1 MDVKDMLKFQF
12 VSGMA
17 NNGGST
23 INATNGAGDQSHY
36 DKIISMMCQAVFM
49 LLIGF
54 ADELSKVFPFIMTTI
69 KSHIKNKIGSSGI
82 TQSFDNLRQVPISE
96 QAVALTKR
104 HFTNCVS
111 MTRVYEDST
120 SKDKRL
126 NDKLDEMNGMI
137 DAILGGVAKQENV
150 PTLKL
155 INTAQLMINYKD
167 QPIQLTSE
175 IYLKLD
181 EVNVSPEGKLS
192 SINLTL
198 MSNTASAAEIS
209 RFMRKMYDQHQEELR
224 NALGDT
230 IYYFDQKSRDGGA
243 RADPRGNKMAP
254 EDLRNRKQMMIQS
267 APKTLTFTKAP
278 FVSNKTFSNIFGEK
292 VREIEKRVKFFI
304 DNKKWYDARGIPY
317 QLGLMMSGHPGCGKT
332 SIIRAIANLT
342 GRHIINVNFGN
353 ILSAT
358 QLKSLF
364 QSEKLNV
371 YTDGSCS
378 EMVTFHIPIEQRI
391 YVLEEIDTVGD
402 VVRQRSSS
410 MINQNPL
417 HDEVTL
423 GEILTV
429 LDGTMETPGRLVIM
443 TSNHPEL
450 LDDALVRPGRIDMM
464 VTFSKASRRTIA
476 EMFTVFFDTTM
487 KDVDIERLPDCRLTP
502 AEVGQVLFRHFD
514 LTDDKFIDSVIH
526 DLTTTADEI
535 EKASLLKLELLA
547 ASDEQ
552 RCDDMNTDKDSQ
564 PGDDEEHSDKNRDIE
579 PKNDH
584 NHKTNYSDS
593 AKDFP
598 TSGSDKYNFD
608 KTSHDQKYIDASPS
622 NNFMTA
628 QINSIEAC
636 NAQQDTGLD
645 SMYGGLLGNAT
656 SPIYCREGRNTK

>member
-12 VSGMA
+12 VSGMT
-17 NNGGST
+17 NNGGSM
-23 INATNGAGDQSHY
+23 NHTNGMNDQSHY
-36 DKIISMMCQAVFM
+36 DKIISMICQAFFM

-54 ADELSKVFPFIMTTI
+54 ADELSKVFPLMLAAI
-69 KSHIKNKIGSSGI
+69 KNHIKNKIGSSGI

-111 MTRVYEDST
+111 MTRLYEDST

-126 NDKLDEMNGMI
+126 SDKLDEMNGMI
-137 DAILGGVAKQENV
+137 DAILSTVAKQENV
-150 PTLKL
+150 PSLKL
-155 INTAQLMINYKD
+155 INTSQLMINYKD
-167 QPIQLTSE
+167 NPIQLTSE

-181 EVNVSPEGKLS
+181 EVNVSPEGLLS
-192 SINLTL
+192 SITLTL
-198 MSNTASAAEIS
+198 MSNTESAAEIS
-209 RFMRKMYDQHQEELR
+209 KYMRKIYEQHQEELR

-230 IYYFDQKSRDGGA
+230 IYYFDQKSRDGGP
-243 RADPRGNKMAP
+243 RGDPRGDKATP

-267 APKTLTFTKAP
+267 SPKTLSFTKAP
-278 FVSNKTFSNIFGEK
+278 FVSNKTFSNIFGER
-292 VREIEKRVKFFI
+292 VREIEKRVRFFI
-304 DNKKWYDARGIPY
+304 DNKKWYDSRGIPY
-317 QLGLMMSGHPGCGKT
+317 QLGLMMSGIPGSGKT
-332 SIIRAIANLT
+332 SVIRAIANLT

-353 ILSAT
+353 IMSAT

-378 EMVTFHIPIEQRI
+378 ELVSFHIPIDQRI

-402 VVRQRSSS
+402 IVRQRSSCS
-410 MINQNPL
+410 SNTSPL

-464 VTFSKASRRTIA
+464 VTFTKASRRTIA
-476 EMFTVFFDTTM
+476 EMFTVFFDRNLE
-487 KDVDIERLPDCRLTP
+487 DVDIERLPDGRLTP
-502 AEVGQVLFRHFD
+502 AEVGQVLFRHFSV
-514 LTDDKFIDSVIH
+514 TDDDFVEDVVD
-526 DLTTTADEI
+526 DLMKTAGAI
-535 EKASLLKLELLA
+535 EKASLHKLELLA

-552 RCDDMNTDKDSQ
+552 RSEASSVDRERSECDEKQRDVDSTKDH
-564 PGDDEEHSDKNRDIE
+564 DVKAI
-579 PKNDH
+579 KC
-584 NHKTNYSDS
+584 SDS

-598 TSGSDKYNFD
+598 TVNEYKKEPVAELGPEYVSDPTPRWANEYTKFDSLDANTFPSSGIAPCNEQEA
-608 KTSHDQKYIDASPS
+608 TS
-622 NNFMTA
+622 
-628 QINSIEAC
+628 
-636 NAQQDTGLD
+636 LD
-645 SMYGGLLGNAT
+645 SMY
-656 SPIYCREGRNTK
+656 NTLSSSLAR